1 MAKNRSLYNNYLT
14 LPVLFIMISNHY
26 PMTFSH
32 EYNWAIL
39 GAARASPSRRHVVT
53 TSVEHPAVLE
63 VCRGLAREGY
73 EVSFLPVDRQGRLDP
88 APPLTSRRPTPL
100 SCKLCDFRAPQGQAD
115 AFCPRCLA
123 ETLRPDSK

>member
-1 MAKNRSLYNNYLT
+1 MAPLSIVFSLLE
-14 LPVLFIMISNHY
+14 LLDPV
-26 PMTFSH
+26 
-32 EYNWAIL
+32 EAK
-39 GAARASPSRRHVVT
+39 ARKLEIRRKQEDHDDDDGDD
-53 TSVEHPAVLE
+53 P
-63 VCRGLAREGY
+63 
-73 EVSFLPVDRQGRLDP
+73 PQGRLDP